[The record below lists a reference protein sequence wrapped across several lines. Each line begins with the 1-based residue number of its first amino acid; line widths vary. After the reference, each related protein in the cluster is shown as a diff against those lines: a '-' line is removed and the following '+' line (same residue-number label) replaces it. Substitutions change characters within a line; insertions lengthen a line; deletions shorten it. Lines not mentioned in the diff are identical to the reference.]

1 MLEEPTDT
9 HYANLWLSE
18 WYVIRF
24 NNNLTH
30 MYDILEKTNKIRNGV
45 LIISENKLVQIF
57 KEKIDI
63 QELLELSGAYD
74 SSSLRKRYSFQWL
87 AISEIKRQV
96 NKLKNE
102 NLIDVDNSGRYPQ
115 LVITA
120 SLIDYIKKH
129 LNQDG

>member
-63 QELLELSGAYD
+63 QERYSETGDLYN
-74 SSSLRKRYSFQWL
+74 KKYSFQWL